1 MPADSGSSRGEVGEP
16 GGNEYR
22 RGEGRTRTCSAA
34 RSSSGTPNS
43 LLSFLDL
50 RTSSRRACGESVS
63 RLSDDGGEGEADGVD
78 DWARRG
84 GIDDGEVKGGGES
97 CRGEV

>member
-1 MPADSGSSRGEVGEP
+1 M
-16 GGNEYR
+16 
-22 RGEGRTRTCSAA
+22 
-34 RSSSGTPNS
+34 
-43 LLSFLDL
+43 
-50 RTSSRRACGESVS
+50 S